1 MLTATN
7 TLVATKIKPILV
19 SSTTAANGGLERQNL
34 LKEAEN
40 LFAQAKLM
48 AAKGELQEAGL
59 LILKGLSCE
68 RRAKT
73 KGPQVLG
80 LIKKRE

>member
-7 TLVATKIKPILV
+7 TLVATKIKPVLV
-19 SSTTAANGGLERQNL
+19 STTAANGGLERQNL
-34 LKEAEN
+34 SKEAEN
-40 LFAQAKLM
+40 LFAQAKLL

-59 LILKGLSCE
+59 LILKGLGCE
-68 RRAKT
+68 RRAKA

>member
-7 TLVATKIKPILV
+7 TLAATKIKPILV
-19 SSTTAANGGLERQNL
+19 STTAANGGLERQNL

-40 LFAQAKLM
+40 LFAQAKRL

-59 LILKGLSCE
+59 LILEGLSCE

>member
-7 TLVATKIKPILV
+7 TLVATKIKPVLV
-19 SSTTAANGGLERQNL
+19 STTAANGGLERQNL

-40 LFAQAKLM
+40 LFAQAKLL

-59 LILKGLSCE
+59 LILKGLGCE
-68 RRAKT
+68 RRAKA